1 MEFSR
6 HSQIKPLSQDGRH
19 SQLTIGTLPGEKET
33 EQIEVRLV
41 RSEEGVRGIQLS
53 LQSWSDGIGW
63 YTQKTLFLKP
73 KQAEALYGILDKSS
87 TLKGKAI
94 LEKRE
99 VPRVMMRL
107 NICIS

>member
-19 SQLTIGTLPGEKET
+19 SQRNIGTLPGEKET
-33 EQIEVRLV
+33 EQIEVSLV
-41 RSEEGVRGIQLS
+41 RSEEGIRGIQLN

-73 KQAEALYGILDKSS
+73 KQAEALYRILDKSS

-99 VPRVMMRL
+99 VPNAVVRRR
-107 NICIS
+107 